1 MKKIIITL
9 VLLTAC
15 MGNQNIKNPEGVLQ
29 KFVESRFKGT
39 KVGDLKNLVSDKYFE
54 SIQEMRDTKYD
65 TLDHIKKKKFKLIS
79 KNCSEV
85 NCKITYYVSY
95 GEYDGKKK
103 QSDTE
108 TKKIATLIPNGETWL
123 IDQVD
128 HIKTYHDMGNHL
140 EVDDSK

>member
-1 MKKIIITL
+1 MKKILMALI
-9 VLLTAC
+9 VLSAC
-15 MGNQNIKNPEGVLQ
+15 VGKQNIKTPEGVLQ

-39 KVGDLKNLVSDKYFE
+39 QVGDLKNLLSDKYFE

-65 TLDHIKKKKFKLIS
+65 TLEHIKKKKFKLIS
-79 KNCSEV
+79 KNCTDV

-95 GEYDGKKK
+95 GEYEGKTK

-123 IDQVD
+123 IDQID
-128 HIKTYHDMGNHL
+128 HIKTYHDMGNPL
-140 EVDDSK
+140 K